1 MISLGKWHFLMSVFK
16 TDTDP
21 MRIVFYLV
29 ITGVAGIEIPNL
41 QSSTGW
47 GFLKF
52 IHYSPKIV
60 SNISSTEFQWVT
72 LPGGKMKQN
81 QLQEKLND
89 KMKRDEELEQMK

>member
-1 MISLGKWHFLMSVFK
+1 MSVFK
-16 TDTDP
+16 TDTAP
-21 MRIVFYLV
+21 MRIVFYLG

-60 SNISSTEFQWVT
+60 SNISSTEFQY
-72 LPGGKMKQN
+72 KIK
-81 QLQEKLND
+81 K
-89 KMKRDEELEQMK
+89 